1 MRITVK
7 YLQEQLEES
16 KKNSNRYYS
25 LWQDAKNELDGKNSM
40 EDKFYFQERWY
51 KDAEI
56 MRLMDIIRIL
66 TKDPR
71 IEIKNIPDPRY

>member
-25 LWQDAKNELDGKNSM
+25 LWQDAKNELEGKKNTQES
-40 EDKFYFQERWY
+40 FFRQERNY
-51 KDAEI
+51 KDEEI
-56 MRLMDIIRIL
+56 GRLMEIIRIL

-71 IEIKNIPDPRY
+71 IEMQPNTKY